1 MSPITIT
8 LILLLVAI
16 ILFAIEKIPVDIVG
30 ILLVMGLVL
39 FGVLNVQEAVAGF
52 GNDII
57 ITIGGLFVLTGGLVK
72 TGLVDLFGRRL
83 FRIAG
88 DNEFVLVFLIM
99 MVGTISSTFMN
110 NTTATAMLI
119 PFVLGLA
126 QRSKIAP
133 SKLLMPLAFGTIMGG
148 SCLLIGTSTN
158 LAVSG
163 ALTRYGMEPISMFEL
178 TPVGVIVALLGIIYM
193 LVIGRKML
201 PNRGGEDSLTE
212 QYNIRDYISELLV
225 LPESPLVGKTLGETN
240 LNTDLDLNVL
250 GIIRRGAK
258 INAPDQNERIQ
269 RRDSLIVEGSINDIL
284 RVKDE
289 AGLEIKPD
297 FTLNDVVLE
306 DEDTELFEVLV
317 MRDSRFV
324 GQNLKTLRFRQA
336 YNLTVLA
343 INRHGRTF
351 INKLSAVPFIFGDVL
366 LVQGNREG
374 IQPLIANRE
383 VMILKDLSEENV
395 RSDKQKWAILA
406 FVVFLSLSLSK
417 TVVGYDI
424 PLAIA
429 VLCGVMVLLATK
441 TIRYSEMYPMIDFRL
456 LVLIACMM
464 SFGVAM
470 ESSGADTYLADMIN
484 LYFGQFGPIAVLS
497 GFFILTVVLTQ
508 PMSNQAAALV
518 VLPVAI
524 KAAVALGLNP
534 RTFAIAVTFAASFS
548 FITPL
553 EPACVLV
560 YTPGRYRFM
569 DFVKIGSV
577 LTVIVFVVS
586 MVLVPI
592 FWPF

>member
-39 FGVLNVQEAVAGF
+39 FGVLTVQDAVAGF

-83 FRIAG
+83 SRIAG

-178 TPVGVIVALLGIIYM
+178 TPVGVIVAMLGIIYM
-193 LVIGRKML
+193 LLIGRKML

-258 INAPDQNERIQ
+258 INAPDKNERIQ

-297 FTLNDVVLE
+297 FTLNDLVLE

-470 ESSGADTYLADMIN
+470 ESSGADIYLADMIN
-484 LYFGQFGPIAVLS
+484 QYFGQFGPIAVLS
-497 GFFILTVVLTQ
+497 GFFILTV
-508 PMSNQAAALV
+508 
-518 VLPVAI
+518 
-524 KAAVALGLNP
+524 
-534 RTFAIAVTFAASFS
+534 
-548 FITPL
+548 
-553 EPACVLV
+553 
-560 YTPGRYRFM
+560 
-569 DFVKIGSV
+569 
-577 LTVIVFVVS
+577 
-586 MVLVPI
+586 
-592 FWPF
+592 